1 MDVLWQCNSNLRDRH
16 RTCGTNTF
24 RRRFYPMQL
33 TARTVSLEEQ
43 PVLILCQ
50 TWLPGQCVSKFDGVC
65 TLLASLLEAP
75 LQCSSVK
82 GELNP
87 SQEVLW
93 VLSKLHRK
101 RSCIQGDGELHADCG
116 QEYLVLKFCYV
127 HIRKLSNLRHMTW
140 LGCSFFNHIFF
151 PES

>member
-50 TWLPGQCVSKFDGVC
+50 TWLPGQCVSKFDSVC

-87 SQEVLW
+87 TQEVLW

-101 RSCIQGDGELHADCG
+101 GLAAREMGNCTQIVA
-116 QEYLVLKFCYV
+116 K
-127 HIRKLSNLRHMTW
+127 SNLF
-140 LGCSFFNHIFF
+140 CSFVMCTYIN
-151 PES
+151 